1 MASDIK
7 FERAGIAK
15 VIKNHQLKVP
25 SNQREYAWEK
35 EHVLDLLTDIRG
47 SMDKG
52 KDVYFLGIIVLTT
65 TPKGLHEVADGQQRL
80 ATTTIMLA
88 AIRDIFLELKDDLG
102 AESIEKDFLFTIDIE
117 AREKISKL
125 TLNDDDN
132 QFFCSRILARPKD
145 RGKQQPTR
153 RSHNLLQEAAAEI
166 RKYFNDL
173 KSQVGESGYVP
184 ALLRWRKYV
193 LESAT
198 VITMTGS
205 DDLDAFVMFETLN
218 DRGLKTSQADLVK
231 NHLFKEA
238 GDRRAEA
245 QSCWSN
251 MRGAIESLGD
261 DDLIIDFLR
270 HVCNLLYGQT
280 RERDVFEK
288 IKTANKG
295 SGDAIGFLSLL
306 GELSQ
311 DYAAILNPDHP
322 KWNTYPPN
330 IRLAIKS
337 LNELKVSQIRPLLLG
352 AARHF
357 EPKHAAKAFDR
368 FVAWTVRFIICG
380 GGRGGDMERNYCD
393 MANAVHVGKIKSV
406 AQLDAAA
413 VGIVPTDAQFQSSF
427 ETVRVNVAKLARYY
441 LRSLERTAEGQ
452 LNPEYVVNDEAA
464 VVNLEHIMVLSD
476 EWPSVTDRDIESHGN
491 RLGNLVLLQ
500 ADINS
505 KIDRHDFATKKKA
518 YKKSSFQLT
527 SHVSDANTWGVNEI
541 DSRQKVLATYAVKTW
556 KIAG

>member
-1 MASDIK
+1 MANDIK
-7 FERAGIAK
+7 FERTGIAK

-47 SMDKG
+47 AMDKG

-88 AIRDIFLELKDDLG
+88 AIRDIFLEMKDELG

-132 QFFCSRILARPKD
+132 QFFCSKILTRPKE
-145 RGKQQPTR
+145 RGKQKATR
-153 RSHNLLQEAAAEI
+153 RSHNLLQDAFDEI
-166 RKYFNDL
+166 RKYFRDL
-173 KSQVGESGYVP
+173 KSQVGEAGYVA
-184 ALLRWRKYV
+184 ALLRWRKYI
-193 LESAT
+193 LENAT

-251 MRGAIESLGD
+251 MRGAIESLGE

-295 SGDAIGFLSLL
+295 SSDAISFLSLL
-306 GELSQ
+306 GELAQ
-311 DYAAILNPDHP
+311 DYAAILNADHL
-322 KWNTYPPN
+322 KWNTYPPS

-337 LNELKVSQIRPLLLG
+337 LNLLSVSQIRPLLLG
-352 AARHF
+352 AARHL
-357 EPKHAAKAFDR
+357 EPKHAAKAFER

-393 MANAVHVGKIKSV
+393 MANNVHIGKIKS
-406 AQLDAAA
+406 ATQLDTAS

-452 LNPEYVVNDEAA
+452 TNPEYVVNDEVA

-476 EWPSVTDRDIESHGN
+476 EWPNITDRDIESHGN

-527 SHVSDANTWGVNEI
+527 SHVANAKEWGVKEI
-541 DSRQKVLATYAVKTW
+541 DDRQKVLADYAVKTW
-556 KIAG
+556 KIA